1 MSQLLPAIP
10 VNLMESKNRALL
22 KKELPRKTITV
33 PGTPRTCDLLV
44 RSPFEPSSA
53 NSHLATSTNIFN
65 ELQPLAS
72 APLYAKIGLF
82 PWRIVT
88 RLSQANASKHEPLL
102 LFTVFRHQFRAQF
115 M

>member
-44 RSPFEPSSA
+44 RSPVEPSSA
-53 NSHLATSTNIFN
+53 NLHLATST
-65 ELQPLAS
+65 
-72 APLYAKIGLF
+72 
-82 PWRIVT
+82 
-88 RLSQANASKHEPLL
+88 ANAHC
-102 LFTVFRHQFRAQF
+102 RHFLGGAIYYGIEDVAAADK
-115 M
+115 